1 MSEGS
6 HSFGRTTGSGMP
18 SVPWKSSESKCIF
31 RKAYPSVK
39 KFTILTANYSLHK
52 ITVRPKPFR
61 APPSVN
67 QPRIHDISFFLLPLY
82 KITLSE
88 AFKLRRQSPFTLMSA
103 VSQAESGPAKPA
115 ANR

>member
-1 MSEGS
+1 LV
-6 HSFGRTTGSGMP
+6 TPQIVLQT
-18 SVPWKSSESKCIF
+18 
-31 RKAYPSVK
+31 
-39 KFTILTANYSLHK
+39 FTQFSNQ
-52 ITVRPKPFR
+52 FR
-61 APPSVN
+61 AAVK
-67 QPRIHDISFFLLPLY
+67 SFFLPLY